1 MPRKLLARNS
11 VPLSSSEV
19 YFAILTMVSTALI
32 GQSCLAAHAESPS
45 QLRCC
50 DYNPS
55 PSCSSPAPR
64 AVIVQTDEVTA
75 ASIFCAMLDLLFIFL
90 IHRLKC

>member
-1 MPRKLLARNS
+1 MPGKLLARNS

-19 YFAILTMVSTALI
+19 YFAILTMVSIALI

-75 ASIFCAMLDLLFIFL
+75 SLIFCAMLDLLFIFL
-90 IHRLKC
+90 FHRSKC